1 MSGDHRREKD
11 LPALDF
17 STFIIS
23 LGTSAQLHMGLV
35 KPSDQDLNVEVS
47 LPHAKQTIDILEMLQ
62 TKVKGNLEKEESE
75 LLSLL
80 IHELKVSFVTQKEK
94 FSKKS

>member
-1 MSGDHRREKD
+1 MSSENRKEKD

-62 TKVKGNLEKEESE
+62 SKVKGNLEREESE

-80 IHELKVSFVTQKEK
+80 IYELKVSFVTQKEK

>member
-1 MSGDHRREKD
+1 MSGENRNEKD

-62 TKVKGNLEKEESE
+62 TKVKGNLDKEESD

-80 IHELKVSFVTQKEK
+80 IYELKVSFVTQKEK
-94 FSKKS
+94 LSKKS